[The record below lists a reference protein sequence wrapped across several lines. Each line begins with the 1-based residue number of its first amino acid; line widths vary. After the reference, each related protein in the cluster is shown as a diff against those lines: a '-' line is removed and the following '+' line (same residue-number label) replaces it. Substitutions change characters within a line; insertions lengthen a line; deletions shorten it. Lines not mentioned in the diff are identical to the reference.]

1 MTQNI
6 DKFFKVSAILF
17 GQYFVDVFKLN
28 YHITR
33 LYRNELTNLSGKSFF
48 TDLVFETREGIL
60 LNFEFQDVKIKKKDL
75 ERYMDYKIHLQCQS
89 GKPVVTVI
97 ICTYHVKSE
106 VYIYN
111 ETETSILKPIIFYL
125 SDNYDEVKYLSIK
138 NKIKNNIKLSHSEIQ
153 FLIFLPFMV
162 NSKLRENK
170 IKEVCKLIEEI
181 KIKKLFDND
190 EMYLPLILA
199 IKQYVSDKKEQEKLI
214 EVLTMEMPADEI
226 YEKVMSS
233 GILEQ
238 GIEQGRELGLKQ
250 GREEGIEQG
259 LEQGREEGIEQG
271 KFDMALKIK
280 KMIGLEEA
288 TRISGFTKEELKNEK
303 LNI

>member
-17 GQYFVDVFKLN
+17 GQHFVDVFKLN

-33 LYRNELTNLSGKSFF
+33 LYRNELNNLSGKSFF

-181 KIKKLFDND
+181 KIKKLFDDN

-238 GIEQGRELGLKQ
+238 GIEQGRELGL
-250 GREEGIEQG
+250 
-259 LEQGREEGIEQG
+259 EQGREQG

-280 KMIGLEEA
+280 KMIGLDEA

-303 LNI
+303 INI